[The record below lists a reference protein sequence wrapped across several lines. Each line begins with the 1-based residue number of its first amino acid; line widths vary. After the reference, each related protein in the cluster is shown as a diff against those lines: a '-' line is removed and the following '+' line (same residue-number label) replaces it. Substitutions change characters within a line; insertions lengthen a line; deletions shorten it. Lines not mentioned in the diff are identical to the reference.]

1 MRRIAFTFIM
11 LGLAGQAL
19 AAGEPPFQ
27 VVEKG
32 KGYWR
37 LDDAVNAIGDRD
49 GTIRIAPGVYH
60 DCAVQEGGRVTFV
73 AVQPGTVVFDG
84 TTCEG
89 KAALV
94 LRGRGATVDGIGF
107 RNMRVPDENGAGIR
121 LERGPLTVTN
131 SMFRDSEQGIL
142 AANDPSSTIRID
154 RSTFSGLGYCGGD
167 CAHSIYIGHYG
178 ALIVTRSRFER
189 GTGGHYVKSRA
200 TRIEVSDSSF
210 DDVQGKATNYM
221 IDLSAGAVGTIT
233 RNVFVQGP
241 NKENHSAMITVAPEA
256 RDNPSQGLRIF
267 DNTASLAPGVRWST
281 VFVADWSHEPLAIG
295 ANRLG
300 KGITSFQTR

>member
-1 MRRIAFTFIM
+1 MFKMPLVLLAFV
-11 LGLAGQAL
+11 LAGQAV
-19 AAGEPPFQ
+19 AASDPPFF

-37 LDDAVNAIGDRD
+37 LDDAVKAVGDSD
-49 GTIRIAPGVYH
+49 ATIKIAPGVYH
-60 DCAVQEGGRVTFV
+60 DCAVQEAGRIAFV
-73 AVQPGTVVFDG
+73 AAQPGTVVFDG
-84 TTCEG
+84 ATCEG

-94 LRGRGATVDGIGF
+94 LRGRGATVDGLGF

-121 LERGPLTVTN
+121 LEKGPLTVTN

-142 AANDPSSTIRID
+142 AANDPSSTIRVD
-154 RSTFSGLGYCGGD
+154 HSTFSGLGYCGGD

-178 ALIVTRSRFER
+178 GLVVTRSRFER

-200 TRIEVSDSSF
+200 ERIEVSDSSF

-233 RNVFVQGP
+233 RNVFVQGAH
-241 NKENHSAMITVAPEA
+241 KENHSAMITVAPEA
-256 RDNPSQGLRIF
+256 RDNPSQGLKIF
-267 DNTASLAPGVRWST
+267 DNTASLAPGVQWST
-281 VFVADWSHEPLAIG
+281 YFVADWSHEPLAIG

-300 KGITSFQTR
+300 KGIAPFQTR